1 MTVTIQFNSPEDF
14 KLVEPLL
21 RLFKEYG
28 VRVQVAAD
36 LPSAAKKPENKP
48 NEAGRKLHGIVRLPE
63 DFDYKAFM
71 ASELL
76 SKHAGGNG

>member
-1 MTVTIQFNSPEDF
+1 MTVTIQFNTPEDI

-21 RLFKEYG
+21 RLFKEHG
-28 VRVQVAAD
+28 VRVQVAAN
-36 LPSAAKKPENKP
+36 LSSAAKKPVNKP
-48 NEAGRKLHGIVRLPE
+48 KEAIRKLHGIVRLPE

-76 SKHAGGNG
+76 SKHVAGDG

>member
-21 RLFKEYG
+21 RLFKEHG
-28 VRVQVAAD
+28 VRVQVADD
-36 LPSAAKKPENKP
+36 LPSAAKKLENKP
-48 NEAGRKLHGIVRLPE
+48 KRKGKKLHGIVRLPD

-76 SKHAGGNG
+76 SKHAAGNG

>member
-1 MTVTIQFNSPEDF
+1 MTVTIQFNTPEDF

-21 RLFKEYG
+21 RLFKEHG

-36 LPSAAKKPENKP
+36 LPSAAKKSE
-48 NEAGRKLHGIVRLPE
+48 RKAKGTSRNLHGIVQLPN

-76 SKHAGGNG
+76 SKHAAGNG